1 MENEKMNTPIPERKP
16 DFNAVFSDTT
26 LPAAAGSDVAV
37 IVDQPNPPQTNE
49 AAGVPGSS
57 LLPML
62 FIGYL
67 FYRYVKGA
75 KIASAAKA
83 RADDD
88 EDVVNGIVSSVIDGS
103 YYKGLSNDDF
113 GNAAAGINLAK
124 DERILFAA
132 PSKYYRDRVI
142 KHYEGRSAGTT
153 IRLAGMPIRLGASKG
168 RPIDV
173 RETIFESDGVFV
185 LTTRA
190 VYFNGNKKSVRILL
204 GKIISYK
211 GEADHVVIQRDAETA
226 YPQRFT
232 VPGSQ
237 ALIVEALLDDAT
249 TGVTASKISMVVDHE
264 DDVTPEMTLAMR
276 DAN

>member
-1 MENEKMNTPIPERKP
+1 MNTPIPERKP
-16 DFNAVFSDTT
+16 DFNAILSDTT
-26 LPAAAGSDVAV
+26 LPAAGSDVAV
-37 IVDQPNPPQTNE
+37 MVDQPTLPQTNE
-49 AAGVPGSS
+49 HAGVPGSS
-57 LLPML
+57 LLPVL
-62 FIGYL
+62 FVGYL
-67 FYRYVKGA
+67 FYRYVKGT

-83 RADDD
+83 RADD
-88 EDVVNGIVSSVIDGS
+88 ESVVNGIVSSVIDGS

-142 KHYEGRSAGTT
+142 KHYEGRSVGTT
-153 IRLAGMPIRLGASKG
+153 IRLAGVPIRLGASKG

-190 VYFNGNKKSVRILL
+190 VYFNGNKKSLRILL
-204 GKIISYK
+204 GKIVSYK

-249 TGVTASKISMVVDHE
+249 TGVTASKLSMAVDHE
-264 DDVTPEMTLAMR
+264 DDVTPELALTMR

>member
-1 MENEKMNTPIPERKP
+1 MNTPIPEKKP
-16 DFNAVFSDTT
+16 DFNAILSDTA
-26 LPAAAGSDVAV
+26 LPAVGSEAV
-37 IVDQPNPPQTNE
+37 VMVDQPTQPIRQD
-49 AAGVPGSS
+49 GSGMPGGP
-57 LLPML
+57 LLPVL
-62 FIGYL
+62 FVGYL

-75 KIASAAKA
+75 KIASTAKT
-83 RADDD
+83 RADD
-88 EDVVNGIVSSVIDGS
+88 ERLVNGVVSSVIDGS

-132 PSKYYRDRVI
+132 PSKYYRDRVV

-153 IRLAGMPIRLGASKG
+153 IRLAGVPIRLGASKG
-168 RPIDV
+168 KPIDV

-204 GKIISYK
+204 GKIVSYK

-249 TGVTASKISMVVDHE
+249 TGVTASKLSMAVDHE
-264 DDVTPEMTLAMR
+264 DDVTSELVLTMR

>member
-1 MENEKMNTPIPERKP
+1 MNTPIPERKP
-16 DFNAVFSDTT
+16 DFNAILSDPT
-26 LPAAAGSDVAV
+26 LPAAGSDVAV
-37 IVDQPNPPQTNE
+37 MVDQPTLPQTNE
-49 AAGVPGSS
+49 DAGVPGGS
-57 LLPML
+57 LLPVL
-62 FIGYL
+62 FVGYL
-67 FYRYVKGA
+67 FYRYVKGT

-83 RADDD
+83 RADD
-88 EDVVNGIVSSVIDGS
+88 ESVVNGIVSSVIDGS

-204 GKIISYK
+204 GKIVSYK

-249 TGVTASKISMVVDHE
+249 TGVTASKLSQAVDHE
-264 DDVTPEMTLAMR
+264 DDVTTEMVLTMR